1 MPGITSATQSS
12 SRVFVPQNNSAASA
26 SNDEK
31 KQTSGD
37 TLTLS
42 SASGSAGAYSKTT
55 KHNVDTDIIN
65 RLKQESEIS
74 NKKLREY
81 VANLIVNQ
89 GNVAILKPD
98 SASILQA
105 NQAVSEDGDFG
116 VKAVSDRIV
125 EFAKAISGG
134 DRTKLDT
141 LKSAIEK
148 GFEEATKTFNGNM
161 PDITKRTHDE
171 IMKKLDAWAN
181 ET

>member
-1 MPGITSATQSS
+1 MSGITSATQASN
-12 SRVFVPQNNSAASA
+12 RVFVPQNNSTISA

-42 SASGSAGAYSKTT
+42 SASASAGSYSKTT
-55 KHNVDTDIIN
+55 TSNVDTDTIN
-65 RLKQESEIS
+65 RLKQEMEIS
-74 NKKLREY
+74 KEKLREY
-81 VANLIVNQ
+81 VANLITNQ
-89 GNVAILKPD
+89 GNVTILKPD

-105 NQAVSEDGDFG
+105 KQAVSEDGNFG

-125 EFAKAISGG
+125 DFAKAISGG
-134 DRTKLDT
+134 DKTKLDA